1 MKKKINKCLSIALI
15 ISIMICSMSVQKSNI
30 CAMEMN
36 DEIEIADE
44 IVVDGVEYS
53 ISLDED
59 GNIFVNGEGEGNSV
73 ELLLNQEGEADV
85 TVENNG
91 ETEKVEY
98 LVENLS
104 EDDVDVKVIEDGK
117 VVDEYNSFEDIIEDE
132 YVGQAAVTS
141 EVFLVAG
148 AVTLLVLLYC
158 SCIIVRDKKTYVL
171 STTFRDAVSSA
182 TTKVRDEFKRMW
194 FPAIIVDHSVY
205 ILPTGKTLA
214 SAHNYL
220 INGVNVYSF
229 TSSLAKAAITYN
241 SSLLPIIH
249 SSNGNIFATGSGEYH
264 TKNCSKKYVYRHYH
278 MGYPGSYLQYNS
290 AHSLYGAPIYVK

>member
-141 EVFLVAG
+141 EVF
-148 AVTLLVLLYC
+148 
-158 SCIIVRDKKTYVL
+158 
-171 STTFRDAVSSA
+171 
-182 TTKVRDEFKRMW
+182 
-194 FPAIIVDHSVY
+194 
-205 ILPTGKTLA
+205 
-214 SAHNYL
+214 
-220 INGVNVYSF
+220 
-229 TSSLAKAAITYN
+229 
-241 SSLLPIIH
+241 
-249 SSNGNIFATGSGEYH
+249 
-264 TKNCSKKYVYRHYH
+264 
-278 MGYPGSYLQYNS
+278 
-290 AHSLYGAPIYVK
+290 